1 VQKQELPVR
10 FSSLARSMIK
20 RLYRDL
26 NIEEGQ
32 YLRVGIKGG
41 GCGGVSFLLAFDK
54 LTDQDVIYDDE
65 DIQVIV
71 HKGHV
76 MYVLGMD
83 IDYEE
88 EGNSKGFV
96 FQSPT

>member
-10 FSSLARSMIK
+10 FSPLAQSMIK

-41 GCGGVSFLLAFDK
+41 GCGGVSFLLAFDRM
-54 LTDQDVIYDDE
+54 TDQDTIYEGDGFR
-65 DIQVIV
+65 VIV
-71 HKGHV
+71 NKGHV
-76 MYVLGMD
+76 MYVLGME